1 MFFCK
6 KHETVLEG
14 VKPLDIFHKT
24 SEHFCSLVGGNKTG
38 YFRTMS
44 WDNSQLF
51 VATEPDIINEE
62 LGHFQL
68 CW

>member
-1 MFFCK
+1 M
-6 KHETVLEG
+6 
-14 VKPLDIFHKT
+14 DIFHKT

-38 YFRTMS
+38 CFRTMS